1 MPDSDI
7 TGNVVRSF
15 HVDMTQ
21 PWHTNHPFICGG
33 LGCYQGH
40 PSASLEG
47 RCSNG
52 PSRVVRRSVGANSQ
66 KKAKVEAEE
75 RPCGWVVWT
84 YRFLLVGLGW
94 LLWCQRLLFSLL
106 REWDVQSLK
115 MRLPQ
120 CKLLDAPTEL
130 RLATCLSHYGFTART
145 AWTAQQALDNFIGKS
160 QRLLRSRRATLV
172 LGFEIGVANLI
183 AQWSDVMEPAKPSGL
198 FNLLGLRMAQM
209 RDTEDNLPNF

>member
-1 MPDSDI
+1 MCKTFSRCVFCRPHVQTTTNQARQNTRQVALRSFRAISNINTWKNTQISVPDSDI

-75 RPCGWVVWT
+75 RPRGWVVWT
-84 YRFLLVGLGW
+84 FRFLLVGLGW

-106 REWDVQSLK
+106 REWDNRWKCVCPNVSCWMHQQS
-115 MRLPQ
+115 
-120 CKLLDAPTEL
+120 C
-130 RLATCLSHYGFTART
+130 G
-145 AWTAQQALDNFIGKS
+145 
-160 QRLLRSRRATLV
+160 LRSTMSSAT
-172 LGFEIGVANLI
+172 
-183 AQWSDVMEPAKPSGL
+183 S
-198 FNLLGLRMAQM
+198 
-209 RDTEDNLPNF
+209 